1 VAAAGAATLIA
12 PAALLFKQFERL
24 VKHMSSNVKQRGI
37 TVMDLA
43 LNLFVAL
50 SFATTVISVITVD
63 SAAFWALVAHLHI

>member
-1 VAAAGAATLIA
+1 
-12 PAALLFKQFERL
+12 
-24 VKHMSSNVKQRGI
+24 MSSNVKQRGI